1 MAVVGAIGAA
11 QYQQQGA
18 IGKYNQAVANRNA
31 QVAEQ
36 EKKRQTV
43 IAANMAAAA

>member
-18 IGKYNQAVANRNA
+18 IANTIKLLLVMLLLKNKKHKY
-31 QVAEQ
+31 
-36 EKKRQTV
+36 
-43 IAANMAAAA
+43 